1 MKPSLLINA
10 QIAAATR
17 KGFTVGE
24 HRPVTLFAAGLAG
37 AEKVTLQMLTK
48 DTDPDTALADD
59 TAWTDYKQ
67 GGATKVLDA
76 NNSVIVIDAPGEY
89 AVLTEAATAGA
100 IRIGVYGG

>member
-10 QIAAATR
+10 QIAAITR

-37 AEKVTLQMLTK
+37 AEKVTLQLLTN
-48 DTDPDTALADD
+48 DEDPDGALADNA
-59 TAWTDYKQ
+59 AWTDYEQ
-67 GGATKVLDA
+67 SGTTKVLDA

-100 IRIGVYGG
+100 IRVGVYGG